1 MVSTHP
7 VCTATISRFNSHLG
21 EWGWE
26 VGSWTWEEM
35 VWWQPCYSRWPWT
48 KGRMQNCC
56 RQSVLY
62 AFQCLLVPCSSF
74 FFLMFWTAFFFP
86 FSKQLLQNVYIFQH
100 SFDNVSSCIIP
111 FFFGSNQTT
120 KATKSALLQDASAFC
135 YQHLSFTDLER
146 SRLWRMAYISSK
158 HPRSRRP
165 KFEISKKCQ
174 PFLV

>member
-62 AFQCLLVPCSSF
+62 AFQCLLVPCSNFFFWCFEPRFF
-74 FFLMFWTAFFFP
+74 FFL
-86 FSKQLLQNVYIFQH
+86 KQLLKLVDIFQH
-100 SFDNVSSCIIP
+100 SFHNVSSCIIP
-111 FFFGSNQTT
+111 FFFLAPIKQP
-120 KATKSALLQDASAFC
+120 KRPKSAVLQDASAFC
-135 YQHLSFTDLER
+135 YQHLSFADLER

-158 HPRSRRP
+158 HPRFRRS
-165 KFEISKKCQ
+165 KFEIS
-174 PFLV
+174 

>member
-35 VWWQPCYSRWPWT
+35 VPWQPCYSRWPWT

-62 AFQCLLVPCSSF
+62 AFQCLLVPCSNF
-74 FFLMFWTAFFFP
+74 FFWCFEPRFFLLLL
-86 FSKQLLQNVYIFQH
+86 KQLLKLVDIFQH

-111 FFFGSNQTT
+111 VFLSRFTGCICVLLSTPQLYGPWE
-120 KATKSALLQDASAFC
+120 KSTLA
-135 YQHLSFTDLER
+135 YGVHILET
-146 SRLWRMAYISSK
+146 S
-158 HPRSRRP
+158 
-165 KFEISKKCQ
+165 EI
-174 PFLV
+174 